1 MRWRPTAGLAVFL
14 WTAGVER
21 AWAGGCDSPE
31 LSGCIDSDTLWPH
44 AGPQRLVGVGGTETL
59 ATGRVGFGLVGS
71 YQSRPIM
78 LVRPTAGERVA
89 AIDNQINASFLFSY
103 GLTDRLEVDAVL
115 PITLWQDGTGL
126 QPLTGG
132 RALSTSAARD
142 LRFGI
147 ALALVRRARVTEAWA
162 RRAEAFT
169 PGRAWA
175 LTTRFEMAAPTGDR
189 GQLAGDRGAVFVP
202 TLAADYRPQHPFF
215 QRFGLGL
222 EVGARIR
229 DVTSLLGSRVGTQ
242 MVLGLG
248 ASFDLLT
255 RERLTVGAEARMLPT
270 FATQAEA
277 TQAGGAIVTTPNGAL
292 AMPAEWLVSLRSAPI
307 AGGDLSFQ
315 IAGGGPL
322 PFTDAVTM
330 PRARITL
337 GVVFAPA
344 SRDSDGDGVPDRDD
358 KCPSQPGVPGGDGGL
373 GCPHDEW
380 PPPQPA
386 QGLAP
391 APAPAPAHTA
401 PAAAPPQEVP
411 QP

>member
-1 MRWRPTAGLAVFL
+1 MRWRPTAGVAVFL
-14 WTAGVER
+14 CLAGAER

-31 LSGCIDSDTLWPH
+31 LSGCIDSDTFWPH
-44 AGPQRLVGVGGTETL
+44 AGRQRLVAVGGTETL
-59 ATGRVGFGLVGS
+59 ARGRVGFGLVAS

-78 LVRPTAGERVA
+78 LLRATTDERVA
-89 AIDNQINASFLFSY
+89 AIDNQLNASFLFAY
-103 GLTDRLEVDAVL
+103 GLTDRLEVDAAL

-142 LRFGI
+142 LRLGI
-147 ALALVRRARVTEAWA
+147 AFAVVPRARVTDGWA
-162 RRAEAFT
+162 PPTRAFT

-175 LTTRFEMAAPTGDR
+175 LTARFEVAAPTGDR

-202 TLAADYRPQHPFF
+202 TLAADYRPQHASFE
-215 QRFGLGL
+215 RFGLGL

-229 DVTSLLGSRVGTQ
+229 DTTSLLGSRVGTQ

-248 ASFDLLT
+248 ASFDLVT
-255 RERLTVGAEARMLPT
+255 RERLTIGAEARLLPT
-270 FATQAEA
+270 FATQADA
-277 TQAGGAIVTTPNGAL
+277 QPSGGAIVTTPNGLL

-307 AGGDLSFQ
+307 AGGDFSLQ
-315 IAGGGPL
+315 LAGGGPI
-322 PFTDAVTM
+322 PFTDAITL

-344 SRDSDGDGVPDRDD
+344 GRDSDGDGVPDRDD
-358 KCPSQPGVPGGDGGL
+358 RCPSRPGVPGGDGGL
-373 GCPHDEW
+373 GCPRDE
-380 PPPQPA
+380 QPTPT
-386 QGLAP
+386 P
-391 APAPAPAHTA
+391 APALAL
-401 PAAAPPQEVP
+401 PQEGL